1 MTDDRYS
8 PVTKSDLQATY
19 NDLLALQDQT
29 DQVPLTTALDAVGAA
44 LRSLDVAATPQE
56 KIAWWEEQCR
66 LQLNSIEELGDQIKA
81 RDAQLFEMERQA
93 RNAAQASPDEMT
105 AAALV
110 RVAKANSSDPE
121 TDDLTIPLAI
131 ELSETQ
137 RRLYYMEEKYGKIDW
152 GVSLPSTDGGGK

>member
-1 MTDDRYS
+1 MTQQS
-8 PVTKSDLQATY
+8 SAG
-19 NDLLALQDQT
+19 NAEAIIEEAMWMLQD
-29 DQVPLTTALDAVGAA
+29 VPGNTLVERIARLTKWYQDLC
-44 LRSLDVAATPQE
+44 S
-56 KIAWWEEQCR
+56 
-66 LQLNSIEELGDQIKA
+66 
-81 RDAQLFEMERQA
+81 
-93 RNAAQASPDEMT
+93 NASAQASPDEMT